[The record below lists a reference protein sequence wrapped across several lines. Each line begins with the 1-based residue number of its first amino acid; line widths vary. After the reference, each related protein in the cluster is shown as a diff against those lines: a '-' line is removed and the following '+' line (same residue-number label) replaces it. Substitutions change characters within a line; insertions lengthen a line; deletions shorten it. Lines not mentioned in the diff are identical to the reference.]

1 MTELVFVCKLDEIQ
15 EGKINSF
22 DVEGVPI
29 FIVKIGTELIARSR
43 ICTHQ
48 TFDLAQG
55 IYADGF
61 LTCPLHTSTFE
72 VETGE
77 ALNPPAKEPLQ
88 EYKVQVQNGEVFI
101 EI

>member
-1 MTELVFVCKLDEIQ
+1 MTDLVRVCKLNEI
-15 EGKINSF
+15 EDGKINSF

-29 FIVKIGTELIARSR
+29 FIVRIGNKLIARSR

-48 TFDLAQG
+48 TFDLSQG
-55 IYADGF
+55 IYSDGF
-61 LTCPLHTSTFE
+61 LTCPLHASTFE

-77 ALNPPAKEPLQ
+77 ALNPPAKEPLD
-88 EYKVQVQNGEVFI
+88 EYPVLIKGDEVFI